1 MADSASRLHPEAD
14 PDIAHDLVE
23 AEEAAEEAEVT
34 VPASATSGVAE
45 TAEVSGPASDPL
57 SGLSAGP
64 RPTGLE
70 LDFPLAPPAPD
81 GTVVEVAE
89 GLLWARVP
97 MPMGLDHINIYLLKD
112 GAGWLA
118 VDTGLA
124 LPHTR
129 ELWERVVSTA
139 LNGARLTGLLC
150 THFHYDHAGL
160 AAWMQ
165 ERFDIPLWM
174 TLGEFHT
181 LRTLWAPSPEQMPPH
196 QRRYYHQA
204 GLPLERAQHLFDMLR
219 SDRFVATPPAAFRRV
234 RHGDVMAIDGRP
246 WQVLVGE
253 GHSPEHACLFD
264 AQRRVMVAGDQLL
277 PRISS
282 NLMVSP
288 TEPEADPLARW
299 FESLDRLDAL
309 PEDTL
314 VLPSHDEVFRGV
326 HRRTHMLRWHHRRTL
341 DRLGQRLIQ
350 GRQEGGC
357 TATQAMA
364 ALYPRLRGPMDEML
378 ALGETL
384 AHLNWLLRQGHI
396 TRSLDAQGVHRYA

>member
-1 MADSASRLHPEAD
+1 MAEPAEADVGAHPEAD
-14 PDIAHDLVE
+14 PDIAHDLVGE
-23 AEEAAEEAEVT
+23 PQDGAGAQAAPVFDAPSP
-34 VPASATSGVAE
+34 PAPVMVELLA
-45 TAEVSGPASDPL
+45 GP
-57 SGLSAGP
+57 SAGP
-64 RPTGLE
+64 RPQGLE
-70 LDFPLAPPAPD
+70 LDFPLAPPRPD
-81 GTVVEVAE
+81 GTVVEVTE
-89 GLLWARVP
+89 GLLWARMP
-97 MPMGLDHINIYLLKD
+97 MPMGLDHINVYLIRD

-129 ELWERVVSTA
+129 ELWEHLVSTA
-139 LNGARLTGLLC
+139 LGGAPLTGLLC

-181 LRTLWAPSPEQMPPH
+181 LRTLWAPSPAQIPAH
-196 QRRYYHQA
+196 QARYYHRA
-204 GLPLERAQHLFDMLR
+204 GLPAERAQALFDTLR
-219 SDRFVATPPAAFRRV
+219 QDRFVSTAPATFRRV
-234 RHGDVMAIDGRP
+234 RQGDVMTIDGRP

-264 AQRRVMVAGDQLL
+264 AERRLLVAGDQLL

-282 NLMVSP
+282 NLMVSS
-288 TEPEADPLARW
+288 TEPEADPLQRW
-299 FESLDRLDAL
+299 FLSLDRLDTL

-326 HRRTHMLRWHHRRTL
+326 HRRTRMLRWHHQRTL
-341 DRLGQRLIQ
+341 DRLAERLMQ
-350 GRQEGGC
+350 GRAEGGC
-357 TATQAMA
+357 TAVQAMA
-364 ALYPRLRGPMDEML
+364 ALYPRLRGPMDEIL

-384 AHLNWLLRQGHI
+384 AHLNWFL
-396 TRSLDAQGVHRYA
+396 AQGRIARTLDDQGIHRYA

>member
-1 MADSASRLHPEAD
+1 MAEPAELGHPEAD
-14 PDIAHDLVE
+14 PDIAHDLTQ
-23 AEEAAEEAEVT
+23 APEEAREAPEISSAVARAE
-34 VPASATSGVAE
+34 ASA
-45 TAEVSGPASDPL
+45 DPL
-57 SGLSAGP
+57 ASFSPGP

-70 LDFPLAPPAPD
+70 LDFPLAPPAAD
-81 GTVVEVAE
+81 GSVVQVAE
-89 GLLWARVP
+89 GLLWARMP
-97 MPMGLDHINIYLLKD
+97 MPMGLDHINVYLIRD
-112 GAGWLA
+112 GDGWLA
-118 VDTGLA
+118 VDTGLS

-129 ELWERVVSTA
+129 ELWERLVSQA
-139 LNGARLTGLLC
+139 LQGARLSGLLC

-181 LRTLWAPSPEQMPPH
+181 LRTLWAPAPPQIPPH
-196 QRRYYHQA
+196 QKRYYQCA
-204 GLPLERAQHLFDMLR
+204 GESEERAQHHFDTLR
-219 SDRFVATPPAAFRRV
+219 QDRFAAKPPATFCRL
-234 RHGDVMAIDGRP
+234 RHGETFMLDGRP

-253 GHSPEHACLFD
+253 GHSPEHACLWD
-264 AQRRVMVAGDQLL
+264 AQRRILIAGDQLL

-282 NLMVSP
+282 NLMVSS
-288 TEPEADPLARW
+288 TEPEANPLARW

-326 HRRTHMLRWHHRRTL
+326 HRRTRMLRWHHRRTL
-341 DRLGQRLIQ
+341 DRLGERLMQ

-357 TATQAMA
+357 TAAQAMA
-364 ALYPRLRGPMDEML
+364 ALYPRLRGPMDEIL

-384 AHLNWLLRQGHI
+384 AHLNWLLRQGYI
-396 TRSLDAQGVHRYA
+396 ARSVDAQGAYRYA

>member
-1 MADSASRLHPEAD
+1 MAEAARTAVGAHPEAD
-14 PDIAHDLVE
+14 PDIAHDLVQVTGQE
-23 AEEAAEEAEVT
+23 PGQEESP
-34 VPASATSGVAE
+34 PAGQGGAVE
-45 TAEVSGPASDPL
+45 PADPL

-64 RPTGLE
+64 RPQGLE
-70 LDFPLAPPAPD
+70 LDFPITAPAAD
-81 GTVVEVAE
+81 GSVVQVAD
-89 GLLWARVP
+89 GLLWARMP
-97 MPMGLDHINIYLLKD
+97 MPMGLDHINVYLIRD

-129 ELWERVVSTA
+129 ELWERLVSTA
-139 LNGARLTGLLC
+139 LDGAPLTGLLC

-181 LRTLWAPSPEQMPPH
+181 LRTLWAPSPPQMPAH
-196 QRRYYHQA
+196 QVRYYHRA
-204 GLPLERAQHLFDMLR
+204 GLPAERAEALFDTLR
-219 SDRFVATPPAAFRRV
+219 QDRFVATAPTTFRRV
-234 RHGDVMAIDGRP
+234 RHGDVLTVGGRP

-264 AQRRVMVAGDQLL
+264 AERQLLIAGDQLL

-288 TEPEADPLARW
+288 TEPEADPLKRW
-299 FESLDRLDAL
+299 FLSLDRLDTL
-309 PEDTL
+309 PEHTL

-326 HRRTHMLRWHHRRTL
+326 HRRTRMLRWHHRRTL
-341 DRLGQRLIQ
+341 DRLAERLMQ
-350 GRQEGGC
+350 GRTEGGC
-357 TATQAMA
+357 TAAQAMA
-364 ALYPRLRGPMDEML
+364 ALYPRLRGPMDEIL

-384 AHLNWLLRQGHI
+384 AHLHWLMGQSRV
-396 TRSLDAQGVHRYA
+396 TRWLDAAGVYRYG

>member
-1 MADSASRLHPEAD
+1 MADGDRSHLEAN
-14 PDIAHDLVE
+14 PDIAHSLV
-23 AEEAAEEAEVT
+23 AEAAGWSLNSLPE
-34 VPASATSGVAE
+34 ASAT
-45 TAEVSGPASDPL
+45 PL
-57 SGLSAGP
+57 KRTPAGP
-64 RPTGLE
+64 RPLGLE
-70 LDFPLAPPAPD
+70 LDFPLLPPSAD
-81 GTVVEVAE
+81 GSVVQVAE
-89 GLLWARVP
+89 GLLWARMP

-112 GAGWLA
+112 GDGWLA

-124 LPHTR
+124 LPETR
-129 ELWERVVSTA
+129 ELWERLVTTA
-139 LNGARLTGLLC
+139 LGGAPLTGLLC

-181 LRTLWAPSPEQMPPH
+181 LRTLWAPTLPQMPQMPPH
-196 QRRYYHQA
+196 QAQYYRRA
-204 GLPLERAQHLFDMLR
+204 GLAQERAQHLFDTLR
-219 SDRFVATPPAAFRRV
+219 QDRFVSTAPVTFRRV
-234 RHGDVMAIDGRP
+234 RHGDVMTIDGRA

-264 AQRRVMVAGDQLL
+264 AQRGLLIAGDQLL

-288 TEPEADPLARW
+288 TEPDADPLRCW
-299 FESLDRLDAL
+299 FKSLDQLDTL

-326 HRRTHMLRWHHRRTL
+326 HRRTRMLRWHHRRTL
-341 DRLGQRLIQ
+341 DRLDERLLQ
-350 GRQEGGC
+350 GREMGGC
-357 TATQAMA
+357 TAVQAMA
-364 ALYPRLRGPMDEML
+364 ALYPRLRGPMDEVL

-384 AHLNWLLRQGHI
+384 AHLNWLQGQGHL
-396 TRSLDAQGVHRYA
+396 TRSLDSEGVHRYA